1 MAGSDLYTQEEV
13 EWLKNNYAN
22 SEWDD
27 IFEYVHGKTKTQII
41 SKAHTLGVKRYEM
54 NGSRFTEREDQMIR
68 EHYRDTPIDEFVRLY
83 CPNRTEHSIVTR
95 ACKLKIGKRGGWT
108 EEEDRVIR
116 QNYYTMPMSELSKF
130 IPDRAKSAIHCRI
143 NQLGLSG
150 APMYKYCEADIEFV
164 RENYLCM
171 SDEELGRCLHRA
183 PQSIKELRRKNHI
196 YRRDPSVI
204 TKYNS
209 FDSYAHR
216 HNEEWKKSS
225 ARKCEYKCFFTG
237 EGFNHIH
244 HLQGKNI
251 LIKRTMDE
259 LGITEDQDIN
269 KFSDEEKKKF
279 LEGFYSVQ
287 SEYPLGICMK
297 AEIHKQFHS
306 IYGYGNNTIDQF
318 KLFVQD
324 FYPEK
329 YCKFIEYV
337 S

>member
-1 MAGSDLYTQEEV
+1 MARPDTYTQEEI
-13 EWLKNNYAN
+13 EWLKNNYAKA
-22 SEWDD
+22 EWDD
-27 IFEYVHGKTKTQII
+27 IFEHIPNRTKTQII
-41 SKAHTLGVKRYEM
+41 SKTSKLGIKRIGVPCSVYSQE
-54 NGSRFTEREDQMIR
+54 EDDTIR
-68 EHYRDTPIDEFVRLY
+68 KYYNALPIDEIIRDHL
-83 CPNRTEHSIVTR
+83 PGRTKSSIISR
-95 ACKLKIGKRGGWT
+95 ASIIGVHKQGRWS
-108 EEEDRVIR
+108 EEEDLVIND
-116 QNYYTMPMSELSKF
+116 NYYTLPMKDLVLLL
-130 IPDRAKSAIHCRI
+130 PNRAPSAVHYRI
-143 NQLGLSG
+143 KQLGLRG
-150 APMYKYCEADIEFV
+150 AAMYKYSEDDIAFV
-164 RENYLCM
+164 RENYQDM